1 MDILLHWLYLADKL
15 KFAKMAVTLKIR
27 PMSLPSKTDID
38 LKYVRN
44 LITLAVELV
53 HILHADKLIG

>member
-1 MDILLHWLYLADKL
+1 
-15 KFAKMAVTLKIR
+15 MAVTLKIR

-38 LKYVRN
+38 LKYVKYVRN